1 MIIQYRLCSDPRLA
15 PTGHAA
21 RYSASML
28 AKSAVYAWR
37 AQKLVAF
44 RCLNAGGAYVE
55 GQKFGNSAI
64 AKEGIIESAFSAGD
78 R

>member
-1 MIIQYRLCSDPRLA
+1 
-15 PTGHAA
+15 
-21 RYSASML
+21 ML

-44 RCLNAGGAYVE
+44 RCLNAGAAYVE